1 MSYPLGI
8 SKGPSTWKTNSN
20 HVERP
25 LDNASYDAAHP
36 DDAIIWA
43 GPPRKGVVQP
53 GRVGGRTLMSIGL
66 VQSFGLQ
73 QSAPVTP
80 MMAIGSAR
88 SFMLR
93 GKAQTNFS
101 IQRAMLSGRNL
112 MRVLYHNAVETPGLD
127 ASQFDDPAALSRNSG
142 FFTNMD
148 SELFYIPLGLAIT
161 IRSKSRT
168 YVGGMYLELGMLN
181 SYSLSIQSGQGMI
194 GEAAQGLCDRIMPY
208 QASDAVGS
216 LSTNGRA
223 VMDAVLGM
231 GANVFPPASTST
243 IASFNDDG
251 LDNGVVNSL

>member
-1 MSYPLGI
+1 MAYPIGI
-8 SKGPSTWKTNSN
+8 TKGPSTWKTNSN

-25 LDNASYDAAHP
+25 LDNAAYDAVHP
-36 DDAIIWA
+36 DDTLIFA

-53 GRVGGRTLMSIGL
+53 GRAGGRTLMSLGL
-66 VQSFGLQ
+66 TQSIQLQ

-93 GKAQTNFS
+93 GKAQTTFAL
-101 IQRAMLSGRNL
+101 QRAMLSGRNL
-112 MRVLYHNAVETPGLD
+112 LRALYHNAVETAGVDVSL
-127 ASQFDDPAALSRNSG
+127 FDDPAALTRNSG

-148 SELFYIPLGLAIT
+148 SELFYIPLGIAIT
-161 IRSKSRT
+161 MRTKSRT
-168 YVGGMYLELGMLN
+168 YVAGMYLELGMLN
-181 SYSLSIQSGQGMI
+181 TYSLSIQAGQGMV
-194 GEAAQGLCDRIMPY
+194 GEGCSGLCDRVLPY

-216 LSTNGRA
+216 ISSNGRA

-231 GANVFPPASTST
+231 GADVFPPASAST